1 MKMKKIA
8 ILLLAC
14 AALPMQAQTIG
25 AVQHRAEHA
34 EELLQEAKLLH
45 NERSYDMAEHLL
57 EQMLKGKTTRVQE
70 REAVALLA
78 RIAYHK
84 NYDEA
89 LGAIEAYLKKFPDA
103 PELNRM
109 KALAMMCYYAQ
120 GNYAKVID
128 CMQEVDPDA
137 LTDDE
142 RDDVVLAYAVSMIK
156 EGRYDEAVAQLDI
169 LNVISDKYDDE
180 VAFYTAYTD
189 YKNGRYEGAIEEF
202 TKTLGIADYHR
213 ASRYYLAE
221 VMLQTKGYAEA
232 EELAVAYL
240 DELEVDEYTLEMTRI
255 QGEALYGQKRYLQA
269 AVVLEEYLAAAEHP
283 TREAMYQL
291 GMSHFN
297 TNEHL
302 RAPELFAMVSEGDDA
317 ITQSA
322 QLHAGKE
329 YTWGRSNR
337 P

>member
-25 AVQHRAEHA
+25 AVQHRAEYA

-109 KALAMMCYYAQ
+109 KALAMMCYYAGLLQ
-120 GNYAKVID
+120 IRNTYEIFRSSDSSIITFESLSGGG
-128 CMQEVDPDA
+128 M
-137 LTDDE
+137 
-142 RDDVVLAYAVSMIK
+142 VV
-156 EGRYDEAVAQLDI
+156 
-169 LNVISDKYDDE
+169 KYDDG
-180 VAFYTAYTD
+180 
-189 YKNGRYEGAIEEF
+189 NGNCALVVINP
-202 TKTLGIADYHR
+202 TNAAD
-213 ASRYYLAE
+213 S
-221 VMLQTKGYAEA
+221 
-232 EELAVAYL
+232 
-240 DELEVDEYTLEMTRI
+240 YTLSGEWNLVANGTQAGSKVIETMT
-255 QGEALYGQKRYLQA
+255 GKVSVDACS
-269 AVVLEEYLAAAEHP
+269 VLI
-283 TREAMYQL
+283 
-291 GMSHFN
+291 FVN
-297 TNEHL
+297 
-302 RAPELFAMVSEGDDA
+302 
-317 ITQSA
+317 
-322 QLHAGKE
+322 
-329 YTWGRSNR
+329 
-337 P
+337 